1 MSKDQKPT
9 NYRANRKRNDRIMLW
24 MVVGTLVGLG
34 TLLIGA
40 IWGVPAAVT
49 GGICLGGG
57 GGLIL
62 LLWGILT
69 LLEKWVGE

>member
-1 MSKDQKPT
+1 MSKKQEPT

-40 IWGVPAAVT
+40 IWGAPAAVT

>member
-1 MSKDQKPT
+1 MSNEQKPT
-9 NYRANRKRNDRIMLW
+9 NYRANRKRNERIMLW

-40 IWGVPAAVT
+40 IWGAPAAVT
-49 GGICLGGG
+49 GGICLGSG

>member
-1 MSKDQKPT
+1 MSNEQKPT
-9 NYRANRKRNDRIMLW
+9 NYRANRKRNERVMLW

-40 IWGVPAAVT
+40 IWGAPAAVT

>member
-1 MSKDQKPT
+1 MSNEQKPT
-9 NYRANRKRNDRIMLW
+9 NYRKTRKKNERIMLW
-24 MVVGTLVGLG
+24 MVIGTLVGPG

-40 IWGVPAAVT
+40 IWGAPAAVT

-69 LLEKWVGE
+69 LLEKWVSE